1 MTDISETE
9 CARRLELYEGLVGT
23 LPGVKRK
30 GATMPYTSLNG
41 HMYSFLSKEGELCL
55 RLPSEARQAFL
66 ERYETELCVQH
77 GVVMK
82 EYVRVPTALLVATD
96 ELAAHFA
103 DSFAYVAI
111 LKPKPSK
118 KK

>member
-1 MTDISETE
+1 
-9 CARRLELYEGLVGT
+9 
-23 LPGVKRK
+23 
-30 GATMPYTSLNG
+30 
-41 HMYSFLSKEGELCL
+41 
-55 RLPSEARQAFL
+55 
-66 ERYETELCVQH
+66 
-77 GVVMK
+77 MK